1 MDTSDLDYPA
11 NPGTPGVLTPGGT
24 DYGVITPVGDADW
37 FRISLA
43 AGQQYRFTIEAGTIN
58 GLFDAQLGLY
68 TAAGTLVFQAT
79 TGQGFQSK
87 SIDYLSPDSADY
99 FLAASGGSLTG
110 SYSLRA
116 TAPAPVPGSIVGT
129 AGNDFLGGTA
139 GNDVFIGGAGIDT
152 VRYWGAR
159 SAFNLSRDSTG
170 SWTVRDTGGTEGV
183 DTLTGVERLQ
193 FANTR
198 VALDL
203 SATASAGKTA
213 EIIGA
218 AFGRA
223 TLANKQYVGIGLNF
237 FDAGATMQQLAQ
249 MCLSTG
255 AVSAPDSTSFVRAV
269 WQNVMGAPIDVAN
282 LTTYVGLLENNTF
295 TQAGLLA
302 LAAETPANQA
312 QVNLTGLAASGIEYV

>member
-1 MDTSDLDYPA
+1 MLKWLI
-11 NPGTPGVLTPGGT
+11 VLFAA
-24 DYGVITPVGDADW
+24 VFVVGLLQP
-37 FRISLA
+37 RL
-43 AGQQYRFTIEAGTIN
+43 
-58 GLFDAQLGLY
+58 LQLGRLPGDIHD
-68 TAAGTLVFQAT
+68 AESFWKV
-79 TGQGFQSK
+79 
-87 SIDYLSPDSADY
+87 LS
-99 FLAASGGSLTG
+99 
-110 SYSLRA
+110 
-116 TAPAPVPGSIVGT
+116 
-129 AGNDFLGGTA
+129 
-139 GNDVFIGGAGIDT
+139 
-152 VRYWGAR
+152 
-159 SAFNLSRDSTG
+159 
-170 SWTVRDTGGTEGV
+170 EGV

-193 FANTR
+193 FANTK

-255 AVSAPDSTSFVRAV
+255 AVSAPDNTSFVRAV
-269 WQNVMGAPIDVAN
+269 WQNVMGAPIDGAN
-282 LTTYVGLLENNTF
+282 LATYVGLLENNTF

>member
-1 MDTSDLDYPA
+1 MDTSDFDYPA
-11 NPGTPGVLTPGGT
+11 NPGTPGVLVPGGI
-24 DYGVITPVGDADW
+24 DYGVISPVGDADW
-37 FRISLA
+37 FRISLG
-43 AGQQYRFTIEAGTIN
+43 AGQQYRFTIEAGSIN

-68 TAAGTLVFQAT
+68 TAAGALVFQAT
-79 TGQGFQSK
+79 TGQGFQTRY
-87 SIDYLSPDSADY
+87 IDYLSPDSADY

-159 SAFNLSRDSTG
+159 SAFNLSRDNSG
-170 SWTVRDTGGTEGV
+170 SWTVRDTGGIEGV
-183 DTLTGVERLQ
+183 DTLSGVERLQ
-193 FANTR
+193 FANTK

-203 SATASAGKTA
+203 SATGSAGKTA

-223 TLANKQYVGIGLNF
+223 TLTNKQYVGIGLNF

-255 AVSAPDSTSFVRAV
+255 AVSALDNTSFVRAV
-269 WQNVMGAPIDVAN
+269 WQNVMGAPIDATN
-282 LTTYVGLLENNTF
+282 LASYVGLLENNTF

-302 LAAETPANQA
+302 IAAETPANQS
-312 QVNLTGLAASGIEYV
+312 QVNLTGLAATGIEYL